1 MYLEIILLIILIFRL
16 YTEVQNKSLYTFLF
30 GNSGLGT
37 HMWEHADITLPYAR
51 SEKHNHRIC
60 MVIEA

>member
-1 MYLEIILLIILIFRL
+1 MDCKNTP

-37 HMWEHADITLPYAR
+37 HMWEHADITLAYAR
-51 SEKHNHRIC
+51 SEKHNHRMC